1 VTCKDIRCNRLAVIG
16 ALAAALVLTGCG
28 RKGPLD
34 PPPSASVA
42 ERAAAGDPQAGQSGP
57 VMDAQG
63 RPIAP
68 QSAQKKRIVL
78 DWLLD

>member
-1 VTCKDIRCNRLAVIG
+1 VTCDRIRFKRLAVIG
-16 ALAAALVLTGCG
+16 ALATALALAGCG

-34 PPPSASVA
+34 PPPSATAA
-42 ERAAAGDPQAGQSGP
+42 ERAAGGDPQAAPRP
-57 VMDAQG
+57 VMDAEG

-68 QSAQKKRIVL
+68 QSTEKKRIFL

>member
-1 VTCKDIRCNRLAVIG
+1 MIG
-16 ALAAALVLTGCG
+16 ALAAALTLAGCG

-34 PPPSASVA
+34 PPPSATAA
-42 ERAAAGDPQAGQSGP
+42 EREAAGDPQARQSAPRP

-68 QSAQKKRIVL
+68 QSQEKKKIFL